1 MRYYW
6 LAAVLW
12 FGVAITPTAHSEDE
26 VTTGVDPATEPPV
39 CSRVGLLWQQDGNIG
54 MGPLYLGMPLQQ
66 AQAAGQLVPTKS
78 IPPTLCGVG
87 SAKLIMDDGAIEVIF
102 DKQQTIISL
111 KSRMVDESCSV
122 AQQLTEAGQIFT
134 DMQPMS
140 LPFTPDSAN
149 GKAAYFRIGT
159 PPQAWL
165 MLTPEATQLDNGSCA
180 NPADT
185 NKAPAGAL
193 E

>member
-12 FGVAITPTAHSEDE
+12 FGVTQTATAQSDDDNIDTANA
-26 VTTGVDPATEPPV
+26 VTEAPV
-39 CSRVGLLWQQDGNIG
+39 CSRVGLLWQMDGQIG
-54 MGPLYLGMPLQQ
+54 MGPLYLGMSQQ
-66 AQAAGQLVPTKS
+66 EALAAGQLVPSKTNNA
-78 IPPTLCGVG
+78 LCGVA

-102 DKQQTIISL
+102 DKQQQIISL
-111 KSRMVDESCSV
+111 KSNMVDEDCTV
-122 AQQLTEAGQIFT
+122 AQQQLEAEQVFT

-140 LPFTPDSAN
+140 LPFTPNS
-149 GKAAYFRIGT
+149 GAARAGYFRIGT
-159 PPQAWL
+159 PPQGWL